1 MIAAPFALKT
11 PSRTV
16 AFRDCSPAMQHSEYL
31 AVQRGLVAVADMIR
45 RIAKDSVSA
54 AKATT
59 GSADQSMASG
69 SGNDI
74 LAIAD
79 QDLISIAHQGDQT
92 EQQHLGN
99 TSEEHQGQGMTSSS
113 ARHQDSE
120 DSHTLLDSM
129 VEVQQ
134 KIRFL

>member
-1 MIAAPFALKT
+1 
-11 PSRTV
+11 
-16 AFRDCSPAMQHSEYL
+16 MQHSEYA
-31 AVQRGLVAVADMIR
+31 AVELGLLRMAEMIR

-59 GSADQSMASG
+59 GSADQGTASG

-99 TSEEHQGQGMTSSS
+99 TSEEHQGQGMASSS
-113 ARHQDSE
+113 AGYQESE
-120 DSHTLLDSM
+120 DSRTILESM
-129 VEVQQ
+129 IEVQPMYAHVVLV
-134 KIRFL
+134 IVAL